1 MVLKFSDEIDLLKAA
16 PAEIWDVRLQ
26 ILERCKNLI
35 LLVRRRQICFVNDVA
50 IASLGYSSKHELLGA
65 DLLSLF
71 VQDYYELGEMGLD
84 VMSQEQMIPMKLVR
98 HDGGEIDV
106 ELWVD
111 SVAEPQ
117 NEIFVIEARNITA
130 HLRAARALRSREQWL
145 EGVIN
150 TVADGIVTVDHRGI
164 VQSFNP
170 AAERIF
176 RFRAD
181 EIIGKS
187 IRELVPS
194 PIADQVGD
202 SGEWTSL
209 SLLGQELMGK
219 RKDGDVFPM
228 EMALREMLQGDNVSY
243 TGVVRDISARRRAEE
258 RIRHLAQHDPLT
270 NLPNRF
276 LFGDRLD
283 AAITRASRHKDRL
296 AVVFIDLNDFK
307 PINDEFGHAVGDRA
321 LILLSERLKRNMR
334 KTDTIARIGG
344 DEFVVILEEISGEEH
359 LRVLAQKV
367 MAAVTEPFEVDG
379 NPLKISASLGIALFP
394 DDTTDADQLVE
405 FADRAMYVAKKQG
418 KCHAC
423 IHPDDAWQIA
433 PAGGN

>member
-1 MVLKFSDEIDLLKAA
+1 MGLQFSDEIDLLKAA
-16 PAEIWDVRLQ
+16 PAELWDTRLQ
-26 ILERCKNLI
+26 ILDRCKNLV

-50 IASLGYSSKHELLGA
+50 FGALGYASKHELLGA
-65 DLLSLF
+65 DLLTLF
-71 VQDYYELGEMGLD
+71 VNDYRELGEMGLD
-84 VMSQEQMIPMKLVR
+84 VMSQEQMIPMKLLR

-111 SVAEPQ
+111 QIGEPRS
-117 NEIFVIEARNITA
+117 EIYVVEARNITA

-150 TVADGIVTVDHRGI
+150 TVADGIVTVDDRGI

-176 RFRAD
+176 RCRAD

-194 PIADQVGD
+194 PIADQVGQGVD
-202 SGEWTSL
+202 WTQI
-209 SLLGQELMGK
+209 SLLGKELMGK

-228 EMALREMLQGDNVSY
+228 EMSLREMLQGDSVSY

-270 NLPNRF
+270 GLPNRF

-283 AAITRASRHKDRL
+283 AAIARAGRHQDRL

-307 PINDEFGHAVGDRA
+307 PINDDFGHAAGDQA
-321 LILLSERLKRNMR
+321 LVALAERLKKSMR
-334 KTDTIARIGG
+334 KTDTVARIGG

-359 LRVLAQKV
+359 VRGLAQKI
-367 MAAVTEPFEVDG
+367 MHAVIEPFEVDG
-379 NPLKISASLGIALFP
+379 QKLQISASLGIALFP
-394 DDTTDADQLVE
+394 DDTTSADQLVE
-405 FADRAMYVAKKQG
+405 FADRAMYVAKKSG
-418 KCHAC
+418 KHFAC
-423 IHPDDAWQIA
+423 IHPENVWQVVS
-433 PAGGN
+433 

>member
-1 MVLKFSDEIDLLKAA
+1 MGLQFSDEIDLLKAA
-16 PAEIWDVRLQ
+16 PAELWDTRLQ
-26 ILERCKNLI
+26 ILDRCKNLV

-50 IASLGYSSKHELLGA
+50 FGALGYASKHELLGA
-65 DLLSLF
+65 DLLTLF
-71 VQDYYELGEMGLD
+71 VNDYRELGEMGLD
-84 VMSQEQMIPMKLVR
+84 VMSQEQMIPMKLLR

-111 SVAEPQ
+111 QIGEPRS
-117 NEIFVIEARNITA
+117 EIYVVEARNITA

-150 TVADGIVTVDHRGI
+150 TVADGIVTVDDRGI

-176 RFRAD
+176 RCRAD

-194 PIADQVGD
+194 PIADQVGQ
-202 SGEWTSL
+202 GVEWTQL
-209 SLLGQELMGK
+209 SLLGKELMGK

-228 EMALREMLQGDNVSY
+228 EMSLREMLQGDSVSY

-258 RIRHLAQHDPLT
+258 RIRHLAQHDSLT
-270 NLPNRF
+270 GLPNRF

-283 AAITRASRHKDRL
+283 AAISRAARHHDRL

-307 PINDEFGHAVGDRA
+307 PINDEFGHAVGDQA
-321 LILLSERLKRNMR
+321 LISLAERLKKSMR
-334 KTDTIARIGG
+334 KTDTVARLGG

-359 LRVLAQKV
+359 VRGLAQKI
-367 MAAVTEPFEVDG
+367 MAAVEESFEVEDHQ
-379 NPLKISASLGIALFP
+379 LQISASLGIALFP
-394 DDTTDADQLVE
+394 DDTTSADQLVE
-405 FADRAMYVAKKQG
+405 FADRAMYAAKKSG
-418 KCHAC
+418 KHFAC
-423 IHPDDAWQIA
+423 IHPEDVWQVVV
-433 PAGGN
+433 

>member
-1 MVLKFSDEIDLLKAA
+1 MILKFPDEIDLMAA
-16 PAEIWDVRLQ
+16 SPVEAWDVRLQ
-26 ILERCKNLI
+26 ILERCKNLV
-35 LLVRRRQICFVNDVA
+35 LLVRRRQICFVND
-50 IASLGYSSKHELLGA
+50 IALSALGYASKHELLGA
-65 DLLSLF
+65 DLQTLF
-71 VQDYYELGEMGLD
+71 VPDYYELGEMGLD
-84 VMSQEQMIPMKLVR
+84 VMSQEQMIPMKLLR
-98 HDGGEIDV
+98 HDGSEIDV
-106 ELWVD
+106 ELWVYLID
-111 SVAEPQ
+111 VPQ
-117 NEIFVIEARNITA
+117 SEVYVVEARNITA

-150 TVADGIVTVDHRGI
+150 TVADGIVTVDDRGI

-187 IRELVPS
+187 IRELVPT
-194 PIADQVGD
+194 PIADQVG
-202 SGEWTSL
+202 SGVDWTRL
-209 SLLGQELMGK
+209 SLLGHELMGK

-228 EMALREMLQGDNVSY
+228 EMALREMLQGDSVSY

-276 LFGDRLD
+276 LFSDRLD
-283 AAITRASRHKDRL
+283 AAISRASRHKDRL
-296 AVVFIDLNDFK
+296 AVVFIDLNEFK
-307 PINDEFGHAVGDRA
+307 PINDEFGHAVGDKA
-321 LILLSERLKRNMR
+321 LVALSERLKRGVR
-334 KTDTIARIGG
+334 KTDTVARIGG

-359 LRVLAQKV
+359 VRGLVNKV
-367 MAAVTEPFEVDG
+367 MAAVTESFEVDG
-379 NPLKISASLGIALFP
+379 HQLQIFASLGIALFP

-405 FADRAMYVAKKQG
+405 FADRAMYVAKKHG

-423 IHPDDAWQIA
+423 IHPEDVWQVS
-433 PAGGN
+433 

>member
-1 MVLKFSDEIDLLKAA
+1 MVVKFPDEIDLLKAV
-16 PAEIWDVRLQ
+16 PAETWDLRLEM
-26 ILERCKNLI
+26 LDRCKNLVF
-35 LLVRRRQICFVNDVA
+35 LVRRRQICFVND
-50 IASLGYSSKHELLGA
+50 IALSSLGYSSKHELLGA

-71 VQDYYELGEMGLD
+71 VQDYQELGEMGLD
-84 VMSQEQMIPMKLVR
+84 VMSQEQMIPIKLLR
-98 HDGGEIDV
+98 NDGSEIDV

-111 SVAEPQ
+111 AVDGPSSEVYA
-117 NEIFVIEARNITA
+117 VEARNITA

-194 PIADQVGD
+194 PIADQVGHGVD
-202 SGEWTSL
+202 WTQL

-228 EMALREMLQGDNVSY
+228 EMALREMLQGDSVSY

-283 AAITRASRHKDRL
+283 AAIGRASRHKDRL

-307 PINDEFGHAVGDRA
+307 PVNDDFGHAVGDLA
-321 LILLSERLKRNMR
+321 LVSLSERLKRSMR

-344 DEFVVILEEISGEEH
+344 DEFVVILEEISGEDH
-359 LRVLAQKV
+359 VRVLAEKV

-379 NPLKISASLGIALFP
+379 NQMRISASLGIALYP

-405 FADRAMYVAKKQG
+405 FADRAMYVAKKLG

-423 IHPDDAWQIA
+423 IHPDDVWLITPGDRA
-433 PAGGN
+433 

>member
-1 MVLKFSDEIDLLKAA
+1 MVSMFFDEIDLLKTASA
-16 PAEIWDVRLQ
+16 DIWDVRMQMLD
-26 ILERCKNLI
+26 RCKNLI
-35 LLVRRRQICFVNDVA
+35 LLVRRRQICFVNEVA

-71 VQDYYELGEMGLD
+71 VQDYQELGEMGLD
-84 VMSQEQMIPMKLVR
+84 VMSQEEMIPMKLLR
-98 HDGGEIDV
+98 SDGSEIDV

-111 SVAEPQ
+111 GIDGPQ
-117 NEIFVIEARNITA
+117 SEIYAVEARNITA

-194 PIADQVGD
+194 PIADQVDQGID
-202 SGEWTSL
+202 WTQL

-228 EMALREMLQGDNVSY
+228 EMALREMLQGDSVSY

-283 AAITRASRHKDRL
+283 ASIGRAGRHKDRL

-307 PINDEFGHAVGDRA
+307 PINDAFGHAVGDKA
-321 LILLSERLKRNMR
+321 LVALAERLKRSMR

-359 LRVLAQKV
+359 VRGLAHKV
-367 MAAVTEPFEVDG
+367 MTAVTEPFEIDG
-379 NPLKISASLGIALFP
+379 TKLQVSASLGIALYP
-394 DDTTDADQLVE
+394 DDSTDADQLVE
-405 FADRAMYVAKKQG
+405 FADRAMYVAKKLG

-423 IHPDDAWQIA
+423 IHPDDVWQISPTA
-433 PAGGN
+433 

>member
-1 MVLKFSDEIDLLKAA
+1 MAVKFPDEIDLLKAA
-16 PAEIWDVRLQ
+16 PAETWDVRLEM
-26 ILERCKNLI
+26 LDRCKNLVF
-35 LLVRRRQICFVNDVA
+35 LVRRRQICFVNDVA
-50 IASLGYSSKHELLGA
+50 LESLGYSSKHEVLGA
-65 DLLSLF
+65 DLLTLF
-71 VQDYYELGEMGLD
+71 VPDYHELGELGLD
-84 VMSQEQMIPMKLVR
+84 VMSQEQMIPMKLLR
-98 HDGGEIDV
+98 NDGGEIDV

-111 SVAEPQ
+111 AVDGHHSEVYA
-117 NEIFVIEARNITA
+117 VEARNITA

-150 TVADGIVTVDHRGI
+150 TVADGIVTVDHRGV

-176 RFRAD
+176 RCRSD

-187 IRELVPS
+187 IRELVPT
-194 PIADQVGD
+194 PIADQVGQ
-202 SGEWTSL
+202 SGEWTRL

-276 LFGDRLD
+276 LFSDRLD
-283 AAITRASRHKDRL
+283 AAIDRASRHKDRL

-307 PINDEFGHAVGDRA
+307 PINDEFGHGVGDRA
-321 LILLSERLKRNMR
+321 LVGLSDRLKRSMR

-344 DEFVVILEEISGEEH
+344 DEFVVILEEIGGEEH
-359 LRVLAQKV
+359 LRGLAHKV
-367 MAAVTEPFEVDG
+367 MAAVTEPFDVDG
-379 NPLKISASLGIALFP
+379 AKLQISASLGIALYP
-394 DDTTDADQLVE
+394 DDTIDADELVE
-405 FADRAMYVAKKQG
+405 FADRAMYVAKKLG

-423 IHPDDAWQIA
+423 IHPEHVWQIT
-433 PAGGN
+433 PAV

>member
-1 MVLKFSDEIDLLKAA
+1 MVSMFFDEIDLLKTASA
-16 PAEIWDVRLQ
+16 DIWDVRMQMLD
-26 ILERCKNLI
+26 RCKNLI
-35 LLVRRRQICFVNDVA
+35 LLVRRRQICFVNEVA

-71 VQDYYELGEMGLD
+71 VQDYQELGEMGLD
-84 VMSQEQMIPMKLVR
+84 VMSQEEMIPMKLL
-98 HDGGEIDV
+98 HSDGSEIDV

-111 SVAEPQ
+111 GIDGPQ
-117 NEIFVIEARNITA
+117 SEIYAVEARNITA

-194 PIADQVGD
+194 PIADQVDQGID
-202 SGEWTSL
+202 WTQL

-228 EMALREMLQGDNVSY
+228 EMALREMLQGDSVSY

-283 AAITRASRHKDRL
+283 ASIGRAGRHKDRL

-307 PINDEFGHAVGDRA
+307 PINDAFGHAVGDKA
-321 LILLSERLKRNMR
+321 LVALAERLKRSMR

-359 LRVLAQKV
+359 VRGLAHKV
-367 MAAVTEPFEVDG
+367 MTAVTEPFEIDG
-379 NPLKISASLGIALFP
+379 TKLQVSASLGIALYP
-394 DDTTDADQLVE
+394 DDSTDADQLVE
-405 FADRAMYVAKKQG
+405 FADRAMYVAKKLG

-423 IHPDDAWQIA
+423 IHPDDVWQISPTA
-433 PAGGN
+433 

>member
-1 MVLKFSDEIDLLKAA
+1 MVVKFPDEIDLLKAA
-16 PAEIWDVRLQ
+16 PGETWDVRLE
-26 ILERCKNLI
+26 ILDRCKNLV
-35 LLVRRRQICFVNDVA
+35 LLVRRRQICFAND
-50 IASLGYSSKHELLGA
+50 IALTSLGYSSKHELLGA
-65 DLLSLF
+65 DLLTLF
-71 VQDYYELGEMGLD
+71 VQDYQELGAMGLD
-84 VMSQEQMIPMKLVR
+84 VMSQEQMIPMKLLR
-98 HDGGEIDV
+98 NDGSEIDV

-111 SVAEPQ
+111 SIDGPQ
-117 NEIFVIEARNITA
+117 SEVYAIEARNITA

-150 TVADGIVTVDHRGI
+150 TVADGIVTVDHQGI

-176 RFRAD
+176 KFRSD

-194 PIADQVGD
+194 PISEQVGQG
-202 SGEWTSL
+202 GEWTRL

-283 AAITRASRHKDRL
+283 ASIGRAGRHKDRL

-307 PINDEFGHAVGDRA
+307 PINDEFGHSVGDRA
-321 LILLSERLKRNMR
+321 LVALSDRLKRSMR

-359 LRVLAQKV
+359 VRGLAHKV
-367 MAAVTEPFEVDG
+367 MAAVTEPFEVGDHK
-379 NPLKISASLGIALFP
+379 LRISASLGIALYP
-394 DDTTDADQLVE
+394 DDSTDADQLVE
-405 FADRAMYVAKKQG
+405 FADRAMYVAKKLG

-423 IHPDDAWQIA
+423 IHPEDVWQVT
-433 PAGGN
+433 PAA